1 LFDRS
6 DQLQPGHA
14 PTVQV
19 RALVL
24 QTLGR
29 VEEAHAEIAR
39 AHALD
44 PRDAEICNTLG
55 VFLRKLGRQEEA
67 LGWFDKALKLRPDFT
82 AAHGNKAYALGRL
95 HRFDEALAIYAA
107 VKAANP
113 DNSEMEWNA
122 ALLQLLTGNFEAGWA
137 GREARW
143 NVPGLPIAKYSFA
156 QPMWLGKEPISG
168 KTIVI
173 HQDEGLGDVIQFVRY
188 VPMVAALG
196 ARVILLVA
204 DSLVPLLSRIP
215 GVAECIARSADRHL
229 AFDTYCGIG
238 SLPLAFGTRL
248 ETVPSN
254 VPYLSAPDE
263 SRVQAWRQRLGPHDK
278 LRVGLVWSGNPK
290 HGDDQNR
297 SLALRALSPLF
308 DLDATFVSLQKE
320 PRPEDQASL
329 RERPGIVDLTAHL
342 TDFADTAALVSCLD
356 LVVTVDTS
364 MAHLAGAMACPT
376 WILLPYSP
384 DYRWMLD
391 RDDSPWYP
399 TARLFRQDEA
409 RDYGRVIERV
419 RSELTARIAAWPA
432 AQKSG

>member
-1 LFDRS
+1 M
-6 DQLQPGHA
+6 
-14 PTVQV
+14 
-19 RALVL
+19 
-24 QTLGR
+24 
-29 VEEAHAEIAR
+29 
-39 AHALD
+39 
-44 PRDAEICNTLG
+44 G
-55 VFLRKLGRQEEA
+55 VFLRKLGRPEEA
-67 LGWFDKALKLRPDFT
+67 LTWFDKALRLRPDFT
-82 AAHGNKAYALGRL
+82 AAHGNKAYTLGRL

-113 DNSEMEWNA
+113 GNTETDWNA

-156 QPMWLGKEPISG
+156 QPMWLGKEPVNG
-168 KTIVI
+168 KTILI
-173 HQDEGLGDVIQFVRY
+173 HQDEGLGDAIQFARY

-204 DSLVPLLSRIP
+204 DSLVPLLSRLP
-215 GVAECIARSADRHL
+215 GVAECIPRSADRHL

-248 ETVPSN
+248 ETIPAN
-254 VPYLSAPDE
+254 VPYLPAPDQ

-290 HGDDQNR
+290 HGDDHNR

-308 DLDATFVSLQKE
+308 DLDATFVSLQKD

-342 TDFADTAALVSCLD
+342 TDFAETAALVSCLD
-356 LVVTVDTS
+356 LVVHGRYQHGPPRRCDGVSDLDS
-364 MAHLAGAMACPT
+364 VALYAG
-376 WILLPYSP
+376 LS
-384 DYRWMLD
+384 LD
-391 RDDSPWYP
+391 
-399 TARLFRQDEA
+399 ARSR
-409 RDYGRVIERV
+409 R
-419 RSELTARIAAWPA
+419 
-432 AQKSG
+432 